1 MRIDLVPDGAEHNIN
16 CRLIEIPSNVEGW
29 SNSGEDIE
37 CMTFNTGDNK
47 TDLSIACLGETWE
60 MGCTTES
67 MDRGYDYDTVTLVIL
82 TILLLILPI
91 LMGIYYSLTDWT
103 GIGTNFNF
111 IGLDN
116 YVKVFTNDKRFGNAL
131 IFNLRYSVFLVA
143 GIVVIGFLL
152 AMLLNREMKGRSFF
166 RTLYFMPAVLSMITI
181 ALVFKQVYFYVLPGI
196 GKAIGSATLSENII
210 ADRKLA
216 IYGILF
222 VQWLPLAVIVMAFI
236 ANLLPVPLDIILSD
250 FTCVMCIVAFLIET
264 GQLMLGQT
272 FLGTIGTEK
281 PMLDAV
287 VFVIALFSILCSRT
301 VRDER

>member
-1 MRIDLVPDGAEHNIN
+1 MSAVSRKPKANSLMRKEQWITYLLMTAPGLVLY
-16 CRLIEIPSNVEGW
+16 CV
-29 SNSGEDIE
+29 
-37 CMTFNTGDNK
+37 F
-47 TDLSIACLGETWE
+47 
-60 MGCTTES
+60 
-67 MDRGYDYDTVTLVIL
+67 
-82 TILLLILPI
+82 LILPI

-222 VQWLPLAVIVMAFI
+222 VHLWQGVALPTLLFLSGLQTIPIDLYEAASIDGANAWHQFKSITVPYILPTLSVVLVLAVKQGLNVFDYINAMTKGGPGGATTSI
-236 ANLLPVPLDIILSD
+236 A
-250 FTCVMCIVAFLIET
+250 MLIWQNAWERNRFSYAIA
-264 GQLMLGQT
+264 Q
-272 FLGTIGTEK
+272 
-281 PMLDAV
+281 AV
-287 VFVIALFSILCSRT
+287 VTGLIIAVISFIQIKFTNDRK
-301 VRDER
+301 VE